1 MTGVI
6 LIIGV
11 IAVIAIILSL
21 LSAIGAGPAAL
32 IISLIAIAI
41 SIVAYH
47 RTGGTAELMRKIESN
62 ASSEDLKK
70 RENGRCPRTVGESH
84 PENRKRGIGSR
95 RSIKVKCQS
104 FLNCVEF
111 RTHHEP
117 HRVHGPFGKLGLMGH
132 YGF

>member
-1 MTGVI
+1 MTGVT

-21 LSAIGAGPAAL
+21 FSAIGIGAGPAAL
-32 IISLIAIAI
+32 IISLISIAI

-70 RENGRCPRTVGESH
+70 QMDALTTITDALREKTADALERLEKVIRKTEKGE
-84 PENRKRGIGSR
+84 
-95 RSIKVKCQS
+95 
-104 FLNCVEF
+104 
-111 RTHHEP
+111 
-117 HRVHGPFGKLGLMGH
+117 
-132 YGF
+132 